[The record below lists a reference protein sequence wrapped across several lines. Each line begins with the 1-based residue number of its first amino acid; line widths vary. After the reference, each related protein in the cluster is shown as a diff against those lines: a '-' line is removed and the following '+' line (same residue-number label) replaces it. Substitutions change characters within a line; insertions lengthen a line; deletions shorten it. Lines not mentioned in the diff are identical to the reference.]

1 LALIAAVPDMQAT
14 RDIQKGMFMRNRVP
28 VLFVFLLLLALT
40 EPLAIAKDAQSGAK
54 LLLNGEWR
62 IQPSK
67 ELREGGEVLSKAN
80 FPVHSWYAASVPS
93 TVLAALVKDEVYL
106 DPYFGKNLRSIP
118 GTTYPIGTE
127 AFMLTPM
134 PPESPFRSSW
144 WYRTEFQVP
153 SSFQGKTLWLHFN
166 GVNYRANVWLNG
178 HQIANSREMVGTWRV
193 FEFNVSKSA
202 LPGQVNTLA
211 VEVFPP
217 QADDLAITFVD
228 WAPTPP
234 DKCMGIWR
242 DVYLAASG
250 PVALRD
256 PHVVA
261 RLDLPAANQ
270 AHLAVSSDLRN
281 ASASAL
287 HGVLKGSIG
296 KIQFSQAVDLGPH
309 EFKTVTFS
317 PGTYSQLNIANPQLW
332 WPAQLGA
339 QSLYRLEL
347 EFAIGG
353 AVSDQQSIEFGIRE
367 VKAEVDAADHLLFS
381 INGKKILIRGA
392 GYSFDMLLRSS
403 PERQEAELQ
412 YVKDMNLNAI
422 RMEGKIEDDHFL
434 ELCDKY
440 GILVL
445 AGWCCCDQWEQWAK
459 WTPENYAV
467 AAASQKDQVRRLRW
481 HPSLLT
487 WLNGSDFHPPE
498 NVEEMYIK
506 ILKDNDWPNPF
517 QSSATA
523 EPSRVSGKSGV
534 KMTGPYLYVA
544 PPYWLEDQKLG
555 GAHGFNTETCPGPA
569 IPPIE
574 SLRRMLPRDHLWPID
589 TYWDYHA
596 EGREFRSMELYQD
609 VVDARYGPSSSAEEY
624 AEKAQLAGYEA
635 YRAMYEAFG
644 RNKYTATGVIG
655 WMLNSAWP
663 SLHYHIYD
671 YYLRQ
676 GGAYFGSKKGNEP
689 LHVLYSYN
697 DRSIAVVNSF
707 YSGYKGLKVSAK
719 IYNLDMSEKFT
730 KDAVLDVEPDSSTT
744 AFLIPD
750 VADLSPTYFL
760 VLRLTDASGSLQ
772 SSNLYWLSTKP
783 DVLDW
788 EHSVRL
794 NTPSKQHADYS
805 SLKQMPRVRLR
816 LASKSEVNG
825 AAGSTHVTVE
835 NPSQSL
841 AFFVRLQLK
850 DRLPE
855 YDDEQ
860 RFHDRE
866 VLPVLWSDN
875 YFSLL
880 PGEKREITA
889 TYRAKDLGATTPVIE
904 VGGWNVMAGSSG
916 TTQ

>member
-1 LALIAAVPDMQAT
+1 
-14 RDIQKGMFMRNRVP
+14 MRNCISVFF
-28 VLFVFLLLLALT
+28 LSFLLAVLSSPTLQG
-40 EPLAIAKDAQSGAK
+40 ENIQDRAK
-54 LLLNGEWR
+54 LLLDGEWR
-62 IQPSK
+62 IQPSSDVH
-67 ELREGGEVLSKAN
+67 EGGEILSKAK
-80 FPVHSWYAASVPS
+80 FPVHSWYAATVPS

-106 DPYFGKNLRSIP
+106 DPNVGKNLRSIP
-118 GTTYPIGTE
+118 GASYPIGTE

-144 WYRTEFQVP
+144 WYRTEFDVP
-153 SSFQGKTLWLHFN
+153 PSFQGKTIWLHFN

-178 HQIANSREMVGTWRV
+178 HPIANSKEMVGTWRV
-193 FEFNVSKSA
+193 FEFDVTKSA

-242 DVYLAASG
+242 DVSLMASG

-256 PHVVA
+256 PQVITH
-261 RLDLPAANQ
+261 LKLPAGNRAQ
-270 AHLAVSSDLRN
+270 LMVSAELRN
-281 ASASAL
+281 AL
-287 HGVLKGSIG
+287 DRTVHGVLKGRIG
-296 KIQFSQAVDLGPH
+296 KIQFSQPVDLGPR
-309 EFKTVTFS
+309 ERKTVRFL
-317 PGTYSQLNIANPQLW
+317 PDKYQQLNISNPQLW
-332 WPAQLGA
+332 WPAEVGEQH
-339 QSLYRLEL
+339 LYNLDL
-347 EFAIGG
+347 EFVMDGG
-353 AVSDQQSIEFGIRE
+353 MSDHQSIQFGIRE
-367 VKAEVDAADHLLFS
+367 VTAEVDASEHLVFS
-381 INGKKILIRGA
+381 INGRKILIRGA

-403 PERQEAELQ
+403 PERQEAEIQ
-412 YVKDMNLNAI
+412 YVRNMNLNAI

-445 AGWCCCDQWEQWAK
+445 AGWCCCDQWEQWPK
-459 WTPENYAV
+459 WTAENFSV
-467 AAASQKDQVRRLRW
+467 AAASLKDQIRRLRA

-487 WLNGSDFHPPE
+487 WLNGSDMHAPAK
-498 NVEEMYIK
+498 VEQMYIA
-506 ILKDNDWPNPF
+506 ILKENDWPNPF

-523 EPSRVSGKSGV
+523 EPSPVSGKSGV

-544 PPYWLEDQKLG
+544 PPYWLEDKKLG

-596 EGREFRSMELYQD
+596 EGREFRSMELYQK

-635 YRAMYEAFG
+635 YRAMFEAYG

-676 GGAYFGSKKGNEP
+676 GGAFFGTRKANEP
-689 LHVLYSYN
+689 LHVLYGYDNQSV
-697 DRSIAVVNSF
+697 AVVNSL
-707 YSGYKGLKVSAK
+707 YSGYKGLKVSARV
-719 IYNLDMSEKFT
+719 YNLDMVEKFSQ
-730 KDAVLDVEPDSSTT
+730 DAVLDVEPDSSTRVF
-744 AFLIPD
+744 AIPS
-750 VADLSPTYFL
+750 VAGLSPTYFL
-760 VLRLTDASGSLQ
+760 VLRLTDASGKLL
-772 SSNLYWLSTKP
+772 SSNLYWFSTKP

-794 NTPSKQHADYS
+794 STPSKQHADYT
-805 SLKQMPRVRLR
+805 SLMKLPKVQLKY
-816 LASKSEVNG
+816 ASQSEVKG
-825 AAGSTHVTVE
+825 EAGITHVMVE
-835 NPSQSL
+835 NPSQNL
-841 AFFVRLQLK
+841 AFFIRVQLK
-850 DRLPE
+850 DGLPE

-880 PGEKREITA
+880 PGEKREVTA
-889 TYRAKDLGATTPVIE
+889 TYRAKDLAGTKPEIE
-904 VGGWNVMAGSSG
+904 VGGWNVTEGDK
-916 TTQ
+916 Q